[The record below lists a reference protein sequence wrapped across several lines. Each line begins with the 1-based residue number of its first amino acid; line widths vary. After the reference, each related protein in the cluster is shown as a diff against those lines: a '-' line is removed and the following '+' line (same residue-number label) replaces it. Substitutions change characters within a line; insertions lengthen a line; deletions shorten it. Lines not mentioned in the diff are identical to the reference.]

1 MWLWAGLIAF
11 GSSFASLYSGPW
23 MWGTLA
29 AGLVV
34 TLALTFLLPK
44 LRQVDTRPEPA

>member
-1 MWLWAGLIAF
+1 
-11 GSSFASLYSGPW
+11 

-44 LRQVDTRPEPA
+44 LRQVDPATTSG